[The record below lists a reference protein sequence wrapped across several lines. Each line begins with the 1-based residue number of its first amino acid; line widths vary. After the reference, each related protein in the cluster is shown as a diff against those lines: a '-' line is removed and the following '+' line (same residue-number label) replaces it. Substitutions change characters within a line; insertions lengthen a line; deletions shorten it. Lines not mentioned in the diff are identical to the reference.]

1 MRFEDPSVDRRPAD
15 AGHRTGVPRQV
26 RSPVATPPRGT
37 RLGGHNQ
44 RERPAPPED
53 LGSYRLRIMVIKTVW
68 SLTFLALVLVPLVL
82 APEAGGERRPW
93 SKGGIW
99 VELCLTSGLLGLST
113 LAATLV
119 LPSRVKSLTQAFGI
133 EQILRSH
140 RWLGLVTTIIVVAH
154 VGFIV
159 IDRPLNVLLLS
170 PGSTGANRARAG
182 LIATVA
188 MALLCWLSFRRKRMG
203 TRYDVWRWVHAMLAV
218 AALVGTYLHV
228 YWLNHLM
235 QNAAE
240 RTVFIVILVGIG
252 AVMIN
257 RWVRRPLASLRQ
269 AYVVKEVRRETPTV
283 NTVVLTPSR
292 PRQRPMRYRP
302 GQFAWIRLDSP
313 FGPLQGNPFSLS
325 SGTGSPRD
333 LEFSIRVAGDFTS
346 TVGTLTPGRKVFVDG
361 PYGDFN
367 ADYAGGE
374 RLLLIAG
381 GVGMAPM
388 MSILRSH
395 AHRGDPRRHLLVTAA
410 RTPDELMF
418 GAELAHLTAQLDLEV
433 IPVVSQPPPDWTE
446 VTGHVDEELI
456 AEILDT
462 YDLYD
467 AQVFICGP
475 PQMMEDVSQ
484 ALVNHRVPA
493 GNVHTEMFNL
503 V

>member
-1 MRFEDPSVDRRPAD
+1 MR
-15 AGHRTGVPRQV
+15 
-26 RSPVATPPRGT
+26 VAAMKI
-37 RLGGHNQ
+37 L
-44 RERPAPPED
+44 
-53 LGSYRLRIMVIKTVW
+53 W
-68 SLTFLALVLVPLVL
+68 SATFLALVIVPLVL
-82 APEAGGERRPW
+82 APGAGGERRPW

-119 LPSRVKSLTQAFGI
+119 LPSRVKSLTLAFGI

-140 RWLGLVTTIIVVAH
+140 RWLGTVTTILVVAH
-154 VGFIV
+154 IGFIV
-159 IDRPLNVLLLS
+159 VDKPLNVLLLS
-170 PGSTGANRARAG
+170 PGDTGANRARAG

-188 MALLCWLSFRRKRMG
+188 MVLLCWLSFRRKKIG

-257 RWVRRPLASLRQ
+257 RWVRRPIASLRQ

-283 NTVVLTPSR
+283 NTVVLTPSS
-292 PRQRPMRYRP
+292 PRQRPMKYRP

-325 SGTGSPRD
+325 SGTDSPGD
-333 LEFSIRVAGDFTS
+333 LEFGIREAGDFTS
-346 TVGTLTPGRKVFVDG
+346 AIGTLTPGRKVYVDG

-367 ADYAGGE
+367 SDYAGGE

-381 GVGMAPM
+381 GVGMSPM

-395 AHRGDPRRHLLVTAA
+395 AHRGDPRPHLLVASA
-410 RTPDELMF
+410 RTADELMF
-418 GAELAHLTAQLDLEV
+418 TDELTELTTVMDLEF
-433 IPVVSQPPPDWTE
+433 IPVVSQPPSGWTE
-446 VTGHVDEELI
+446 VTGRVDEELI

-462 YDLYD
+462 YDLYN

-475 PQMMEDVSQ
+475 PQMMEDVSE
-484 ALVNHRVPA
+484 ALINHRVPA
-493 GNVHTEMFNL
+493 GHIHTEQFNM